1 MKAAKQAE
9 PTQFSTFEQ
18 SASKRKR
25 IPTVSPYD
33 SVGEPL
39 AELSGSRIAAL

>member
-18 SASKRKR
+18 SALERKR
-25 IPTVSPYD
+25 IPAVSLCD

-39 AELSGSRIAAL
+39 AELSGSRFATL

>member
-9 PTQFSTFEQ
+9 PTQLSTFEQ
-18 SASKRKR
+18 SASERKR
-25 IPTVSPYD
+25 ISAASLCD

-39 AELSGSRIAAL
+39 AELSGSMFATL